1 MEDIKE
7 MFLQRP
13 IKIVLADDHEVVRAG
28 LKRLLTYD
36 KTIEIVDEAKNGVEA
51 VELVRYHKPDVALLD
66 ILMPRKNGIDATK
79 DIKAE
84 SNEVLVV
91 MLTAFEDSQHLESA
105 LAAGAD
111 GYLSKDIGAKDL
123 IEALHNVM
131 MGERV
136 FSKSIIKLMQRKYT
150 PYNPE
155 DSSPVS
161 ITKREQEILNK
172 VADGMTSKEISE
184 RLDISVRT
192 VQAHRSNVM
201 QKLGLKTGAE
211 LIRYAVLN
219 YEKSSGD
226 VK

>member
-1 MEDIKE
+1 MDDIKD

-13 IKIVLADDHEVVRAG
+13 IRIVLADDHEVVRAG

-36 KTIEIVDEAKNGVEA
+36 KTIEIIDEAKNGAEA
-51 VELVRYHKPDVALLD
+51 VDLVLYHKPDVALLD
-66 ILMPRKNGIDATK
+66 ILMPKKNGIDATK
-79 DIKAE
+79 DIKAK
-84 SNEVLVV
+84 NKDILIV

-123 IEALHNVM
+123 IDALHKVM
-131 MGERV
+131 LGERV
-136 FSKSIIKLMQRKYT
+136 FSKGIIKLMQKKYT
-150 PYNPE
+150 PYSPD

-172 VADGMTSKEISE
+172 VADGMTSKKISE
-184 RLDISVRT
+184 KLDISVRT

-219 YEKSSGD
+219 YELSEGGGK
-226 VK
+226 